1 MVRSELNRNDK
12 SMELG
17 KKLYGKIGTGVLLS
31 MILIDK
37 TEKFSRDWRAVKA
50 DGCDEKVREQIKMF
64 RDAHEVELMDAGLLG

>member
-12 SMELG
+12 SMEFG

-37 TEKFSRDWRAVKA
+37 TEKFLAIGGLSKPMGAMRRCASRSRCFAMHTK
-50 DGCDEKVREQIKMF
+50 
-64 RDAHEVELMDAGLLG
+64 LS